1 MAKPK
6 VPSLPE
12 LPVTPP
18 APVVTEDL
26 PELPVTPV
34 ITEELPRTLTVVH
47 KSTGKTMTVS
57 RANYLD
63 NQSVYEIVT
72 P

>member
-26 PELPVTPV
+26 PVTPHD
-34 ITEELPRTLTVVH
+34 LPRTLTVVH

>member
-12 LPVTPP
+12 LPVTP
-18 APVVTEDL
+18 VVTEDL
-26 PELPVTPV
+26 PELPTTPPAPVVT
-34 ITEELPRTLTVVH
+34 EDLPRTLTVVH

-63 NQSVYEIVT
+63 NQSVYEIVA

>member
-12 LPVTPP
+12 LPTTPP
-18 APVVTEDL
+18 APVVTED
-26 PELPVTPV
+26 
-34 ITEELPRTLTVVH
+34 LPRTLTVVH